1 MTIRALLGT
10 SIATNYLT
18 NIAYIFIFIK
28 YIKPLMNNPRQID
41 FISNIVVLV
50 IGSLTNYRL
59 ALMAFSKLFPKP
71 YIHINIGSKL
81 TPVHYLCITSLILD
95 ILPIA
100 ACAIAI
106 YNEVAGNNLFMLSID
121 LLIVI
126 ALNIIITIW
135 FVACSKPEEYY

>member
-71 YIHINIGSKL
+71 
-81 TPVHYLCITSLILD
+81 
-95 ILPIA
+95 
-100 ACAIAI
+100 
-106 YNEVAGNNLFMLSID
+106 
-121 LLIVI
+121 
-126 ALNIIITIW
+126 
-135 FVACSKPEEYY
+135 